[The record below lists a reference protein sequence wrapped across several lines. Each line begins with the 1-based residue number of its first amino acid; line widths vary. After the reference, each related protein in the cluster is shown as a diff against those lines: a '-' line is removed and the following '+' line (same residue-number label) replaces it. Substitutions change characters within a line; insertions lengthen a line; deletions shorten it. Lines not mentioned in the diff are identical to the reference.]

1 MWRKS
6 KLSTIEVL
14 ISKGLIVSYISH
26 DELVSLNNVLKE
38 FMEMKEEI
46 TNPETSMEY
55 YIEIME
61 TYRVSCK
68 K

>member
-1 MWRKS
+1 MLRKS

-55 YIEIME
+55 YIEMME

>member
-1 MWRKS
+1 MLRKS
-6 KLSTIEVL
+6 KLNTIEVL
-14 ISKGLIVSYISH
+14 ISKALIVSYISH

-38 FMEMKEEI
+38 YMEMKEDI
-46 TNPETSMEY
+46 TSSETSMEC
-55 YIEIME
+55 YIKTME

>member
-1 MWRKS
+1 MLRKS

-26 DELVSLNNVLKE
+26 DELISLNNVLKE

>member
-1 MWRKS
+1 
-6 KLSTIEVL
+6 
-14 ISKGLIVSYISH
+14 
-26 DELVSLNNVLKE
+26 
-38 FMEMKEEI
+38 MEMKEEI

>member
-1 MWRKS
+1 MLRKS

-26 DELVSLNNVLKE
+26 DKLVSLNNVLKE

>member
-1 MWRKS
+1 MLRKS
-6 KLSTIEVL
+6 KLSTIEVP

>member
-1 MWRKS
+1 MLRKS

>member
-1 MWRKS
+1 MLRKS
-6 KLSTIEVL
+6 KLNTIEVL
-14 ISKGLIVSYISH
+14 ISKALIVSYISH

>member
-1 MWRKS
+1 MLRKS

-26 DELVSLNNVLKE
+26 DELLSLNNVLKE

>member
-1 MWRKS
+1 MLRKS

-38 FMEMKEEI
+38 YMEMKEVI
-46 TNPETSMEY
+46 TSSETSMEF
-55 YIEIME
+55 YIKTME
-61 TYRVSCK
+61 TCRVSCK